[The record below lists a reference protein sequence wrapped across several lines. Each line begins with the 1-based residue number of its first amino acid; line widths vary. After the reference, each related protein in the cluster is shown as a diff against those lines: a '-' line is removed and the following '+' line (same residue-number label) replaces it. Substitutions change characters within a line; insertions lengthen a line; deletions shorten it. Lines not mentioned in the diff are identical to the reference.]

1 MVDVDKAVIARL
13 RKGGNAF
20 EILVDC
26 DKALEYK
33 KDVSVPL
40 EDVLASDEVYEDVKK
55 GMVASED
62 ALKKSFDTTNKTEV
76 VKKILKDG
84 HVQLTAE
91 HQKKYR
97 AQKRKQ
103 IIGLIH
109 RNAVDP
115 KTGVPHPPARIESAM
130 DEVKVRVDDFK
141 SAESQVKEIVSK
153 LKTVL
158 PIKYEIRVVALVLP
172 PQYAGK
178 GQNIVRKYG
187 NLGKESWLNDGSF
200 SCEVEIPAGMYES
213 FEKELN
219 DLTRGNLDMNI
230 IGRK

>member
-13 RKGGNAF
+13 RKFGQAF

-26 DKALEYK
+26 DKALEFK
-33 KDVSVPL
+33 KGVDIVL
-40 EDVLASDEVYEDVKK
+40 DDVLASDEIYEDVKK
-55 GMVASED
+55 GRVASED
-62 ALKKSFDTTNKTEV
+62 SLKVFETTD
-76 VKKILKDG
+76 KKEIIKVILKEG

-97 AQKRKQ
+97 EQKRKQ
-103 IIGLIH
+103 VVGLIH

-115 KTGVPHPPARIESAM
+115 KTGVPHPMERIENAM
-130 DEVKVRVDDFK
+130 DEAKVRIDDFK

-153 LKTVL
+153 LKVIL
-158 PIKYEIRVVALVLP
+158 PIKYEIRIVALVLP
-172 PQYAGK
+172 AQYAGK

-187 NLGKESWLNDGSF
+187 NLAKDSWLNDGSF

-219 DLTRGNLDMNI
+219 DLTHGNVDMNI